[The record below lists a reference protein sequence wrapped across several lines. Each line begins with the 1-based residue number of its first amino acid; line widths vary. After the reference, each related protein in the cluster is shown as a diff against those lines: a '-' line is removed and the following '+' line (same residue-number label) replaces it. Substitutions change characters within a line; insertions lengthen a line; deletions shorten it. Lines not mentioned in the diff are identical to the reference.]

1 MIRCLLFIILSVNA
15 SGCSYLDIFKIPP
28 APKNFSNLVINCK
41 NMSKDPA
48 LFLNSSPKIEVFL
61 VTKPYLITSG
71 VDEALQDLAIESGVS
86 ERGALSCY
94 IYNVMPEEVMNYKIE
109 IIKNVSFMIVFFKKD
124 EVVISKTSTHIF
136 PAQTKLINLVLVD
149 KQVKIIKNN

>member
-1 MIRCLLFIILSVNA
+1 
-15 SGCSYLDIFKIPP
+15 
-28 APKNFSNLVINCK
+28 
-41 NMSKDPA
+41 MSKDPA